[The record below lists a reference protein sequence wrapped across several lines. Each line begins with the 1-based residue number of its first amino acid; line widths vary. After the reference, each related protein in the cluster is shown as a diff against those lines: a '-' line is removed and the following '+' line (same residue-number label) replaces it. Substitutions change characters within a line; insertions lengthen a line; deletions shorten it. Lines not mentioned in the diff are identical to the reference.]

1 MTRFFLACL
10 DMILVVAKIVAM
22 IAASIVAL
30 TLTTNAALGARL
42 PGGFDHSGWFQFELV
57 VLVDT
62 RPAVLNSETWPLTTS
77 VHYPAH
83 WRWLQDPALK
93 AALMTQYDSATVSMS
108 PSGHILVTPPSATP
122 PLWEPPP
129 PLLSEQDM
137 ALIDELMALRLPSPA
152 EPDIDATTDTEQP
165 LPLAED
171 DERQGPLLPFEEAGL
186 DDDASRLTP
195 FESLGIAGDDLR
207 GQAPEVSIPLALP
220 AEQVTLTPLTVTAR
234 RIPPPSTFEKL
245 PLDRLAAGL
254 ERYRQQND
262 DAVLVATS
270 WLQSPESDSLP
281 ILVEPDTGSPYPV
294 LQGFVQLLPRDNSW
308 RLGLNL
314 WANTEGQYLPAI
326 FEGAAPPP
334 SPQRVT
340 VLSTH
345 AALDP
350 AMIDP
355 AMIDPA
361 LINTALINTARSDPA
376 FTDQADD
383 IGAKAT
389 VPLNPFDTASSPAS
403 VADEPGLAARHPTR
417 FAPQAPAPWP
427 WRHVI
432 HIEDTVPLSENRLR
446 YYDHPVVKVLA
457 TWRELSWYELYTLG
471 DTIDQE

>member
-1 MTRFFLACL
+1 MTRSFLACL
-10 DMILVVAKIVAM
+10 QVILVVAKIVAM
-22 IAASIVAL
+22 FAATIVAL
-30 TLTTNAALGARL
+30 TLTTNAASAARL
-42 PGGFDHSGWFQFELV
+42 PGGFAHSGWFQFELV
-57 VLVDT
+57 VLIDS
-62 RPAVLNSETWPLTTS
+62 RPAVLSSETWPLTTS
-77 VHYPAH
+77 VHYPAR

-93 AALMTQYDSATVSMS
+93 AALITQFDSATVSMS

-137 ALIDELMALRLPSPA
+137 ALIDELMALRLPLPA
-152 EPDIDATTDTEQP
+152 EPDIDATADTEQP

-186 DDDASRLTP
+186 DDDTSRLTP

-234 RIPPPSTFEKL
+234 RIPQPATFEKL

-262 DAVLVATS
+262 DALLVATS
-270 WLQSPESDSLP
+270 WLQSPDSDSLP
-281 ILVEPDTGSPYPV
+281 ILVEPDTDSPYPV
-294 LQGFVQLLPRDNSW
+294 LQGFVQLLPRDSSW

-345 AALDP
+345 ATLDP
-350 AMIDP
+350 ALIDP
-355 AMIDPA
+355 DLIDPA
-361 LINTALINTARSDPA
+361 LIDPA
-376 FTDQADD
+376 FVDQKDNITAKVTLGPVDTD
-383 IGAKAT
+383 
-389 VPLNPFDTASSPAS
+389 SSPAS
-403 VADEPGLAARHPTR
+403 LMDESGVPAPHPTGLAP
-417 FAPQAPAPWP
+417 PAPAPWP

-446 YYDHPVVKVLA
+446 YYDHPVIKILA
-457 TWRELSWYELYTLG
+457 TWRELSWYELYALG
-471 DTIDQE
+471 ETIDQE

>member
-93 AALMTQYDSATVSMS
+93 AALMTRYDSATVSMS

-340 VLSTH
+340 VLSTQ
-345 AALDP
+345 AAL
-350 AMIDP
+350 DP

-457 TWRELSWYELYTLG
+457 TWRELSWYELYALG

>member
-22 IAASIVAL
+22 IGASIVAL
-30 TLTTNAALGARL
+30 SLTTNAALAARL
-42 PGGFDHSGWFQFELV
+42 PGGFGHSGWFQFELV

-77 VHYPAH
+77 VHYPAR

-93 AALMTQYDSATVSMS
+93 ATLMTQYDSATVSVS
-108 PSGHILVTPPSATP
+108 PSGHILVTPPSDTP

-137 ALIDELMALRLPSPA
+137 ALIDELMALRLPSPT
-152 EPDIDATTDTEQP
+152 EPNTDATADTEQP
-165 LPLAED
+165 APLAED
-171 DERQGPLLPFEEAGL
+171 DERQGPLLPFEEAAL
-186 DDDASRLTP
+186 DDDTSRLTP
-195 FESLGIAGDDLR
+195 FESLGIAGDDRR
-207 GQAPEVSIPLALP
+207 GQAPEVSIPLAIP

-234 RIPPPSTFEKL
+234 RIPEPATFEKL

-254 ERYRQQND
+254 ERYQQQND
-262 DAVLVATS
+262 DAVVVSAS
-270 WLQSPESDSLP
+270 WLQSPDSDSLP
-281 ILVEPDTGSPYPV
+281 ILVEPDTDSPYPV

-314 WANTEGQYLPAI
+314 WANTDGQYLPAI
-326 FEGAAPPP
+326 FEGAAPLA

-340 VLSTH
+340 VISTL

-350 AMIDP
+350 ALIDP
-355 AMIDPA
+355 
-361 LINTALINTARSDPA
+361 TLINTARSDPA
-376 FTDQADD
+376 FTDQAGD
-383 IGAKAT
+383 IGANAT

-427 WRHVI
+427 WRHII

-457 TWRELSWYELYTLG
+457 TWRELSWYELYALG
-471 DTIDQE
+471 ETINQE

>member
-93 AALMTQYDSATVSMS
+93 AALMTRYDSATVSMS

-340 VLSTH
+340 VLSTQ

-350 AMIDP
+350 AL
-355 AMIDPA
+355 IDPA

-457 TWRELSWYELYTLG
+457 TWRELSWYELYALG

>member
-30 TLTTNAALGARL
+30 TLTTNAALAARL
-42 PGGFDHSGWFQFELV
+42 QGGFDHSGWFQFELV

-350 AMIDP
+350 ALIDP
-355 AMIDPA
+355 AFVDPM
-361 LINTALINTARSDPA
+361 
-376 FTDQADD
+376 FVDQKDN
-383 IGAKAT
+383 ITAKAT
-389 VPLNPFDTASSPAS
+389 LGHVDTGSSPAS
-403 VADEPGLAARHPTR
+403 LMDESGVPAPHPTGL
-417 FAPQAPAPWP
+417 APQAPAPWP

-457 TWRELSWYELYTLG
+457 TWRELSWYELYALG

>member
-30 TLTTNAALGARL
+30 TLTTNAALAARL

-108 PSGHILVTPPSATP
+108 HSGHILVTPPSAKP

-152 EPDIDATTDTEQP
+152 EPDIDATTDTEQA

-171 DERQGPLLPFEEAGL
+171 DEKQGPLLPFEEAGL

-350 AMIDP
+350 AL
-355 AMIDPA
+355 IDPA

-383 IGAKAT
+383 MGAKAT

-403 VADEPGLAARHPTR
+403 VADEPGLAARHPTH

-457 TWRELSWYELYTLG
+457 TWRELSWYELYALG

>member
-30 TLTTNAALGARL
+30 TLTTNAALAARL

-108 PSGHILVTPPSATP
+108 HSGHILVTPPSATP

-152 EPDIDATTDTEQP
+152 EPDIDATTDTEQA

-171 DERQGPLLPFEEAGL
+171 DEKQGPLLPFEEAGL

-195 FESLGIAGDDLR
+195 FDSLGIAGDDLR

-345 AALDP
+345 AGLDP
-350 AMIDP
+350 AL
-355 AMIDPA
+355 IDPA

-383 IGAKAT
+383 MGAKAT

-457 TWRELSWYELYTLG
+457 TWRELSWYELYALG

>member
-77 VHYPAH
+77 VHYPAR

-93 AALMTQYDSATVSMS
+93 AALMTQYDSATVSVS
-108 PSGHILVTPPSATP
+108 PSGHILVTPPSAKP

-152 EPDIDATTDTEQP
+152 EPDIDATTDTEQA

-314 WANTEGQYLPAI
+314 WANTEGQYLPAV

-350 AMIDP
+350 ALIN
-355 AMIDPA
+355 PA

-383 IGAKAT
+383 MGAKAT

-403 VADEPGLAARHPTR
+403 VAGEPGLAARHPTH

-457 TWRELSWYELYTLG
+457 TWRELSWYELYALG

>member
-22 IAASIVAL
+22 IGASIVAL
-30 TLTTNAALGARL
+30 SLTTNAALAARL
-42 PGGFDHSGWFQFELV
+42 PGGFGHSGWFQFELV

-77 VHYPAH
+77 VHYPAR

-93 AALMTQYDSATVSMS
+93 ATLMTQYDSATVSVS
-108 PSGHILVTPPSATP
+108 PSGHILVTPPSDTP

-137 ALIDELMALRLPSPA
+137 ALIDELMALRLPSPT
-152 EPDIDATTDTEQP
+152 EPNTDATADTEQP
-165 LPLAED
+165 APLAED
-171 DERQGPLLPFEEAGL
+171 DERQGPLLPFEEAAL
-186 DDDASRLTP
+186 DDDTSRLTP
-195 FESLGIAGDDLR
+195 FESLGIAGDDRR
-207 GQAPEVSIPLALP
+207 GQAPEVSIPLAIP

-234 RIPPPSTFEKL
+234 RIPEPATFEKL

-254 ERYRQQND
+254 ERYQRQND
-262 DAVLVATS
+262 DAVLVAAS
-270 WLQSPESDSLP
+270 WLQSPDSDSLP
-281 ILVEPDTGSPYPV
+281 ILVEPDTDSPYPV

-314 WANTEGQYLPAI
+314 WANTDGQYLPAI

-340 VLSTH
+340 VISTL

-350 AMIDP
+350 ALIDP
-355 AMIDPA
+355 
-361 LINTALINTARSDPA
+361 TLINTARSDPA
-376 FTDQADD
+376 FTDQAGD

-389 VPLNPFDTASSPAS
+389 VPPNPFDTASSPVS

-427 WRHVI
+427 WRHII

-457 TWRELSWYELYTLG
+457 TWRELSWYELYALG
-471 DTIDQE
+471 ETINQE